1 MAFPTGIAISEDNL
15 NSGADDPSLA
25 RADLLQA
32 IQVLNQLIASQ
43 DQALGVPVLNG
54 SGQLL
59 SAQFPNSFTPS
70 GALTLAPADAI
81 VKIED
86 VLRLQIIP
94 KATVLALTGSVIGDV
109 CLAADD
115 LTGANP
121 KLAMYDGTNWKYLA
135 LSSLTT
141 LT

>member
-1 MAFPTGIAISEDNL
+1 MAFPTGVSISEANL
-15 NSGADDPSLA
+15 NSSADDPSLA

-32 IQVLNQLIASQ
+32 IQTLNQLIASK

-54 SGQLL
+54 SGQIN
-59 SAQFPNSFTPS
+59 SSQFPNSFTPT
-70 GALTLAPADAI
+70 GNLTLAPVDGV

-86 VLRLQIIP
+86 ILRLQIVP
-94 KATVLALTGSVIGDV
+94 KATLIARSGSVIGDV
-109 CLAADD
+109 ALAADD

-121 KLAMYDGTNWKYLA
+121 KLAMYDGTNWKYVA
-135 LSSLTT
+135 LSSWTT